1 MIAYKFLAAGATGP
15 FTGFRWPVPELAR
28 PGAWVEAADGRAD
41 HGVHACCPD
50 DLAFW
55 QDVELWR
62 VELADPVAAGQR
74 QVVSARGRLLE
85 RVPAWNEELARSFGE
100 ACAWRARD
108 RSVAALRMS
117 GLHEEAELL
126 ARCTSLTGL
135 HATSRELSSRGGL
148 PADLAAYLTEAIDFL
163 LAGDSPCSTYISARS
178 AVVASGGR
186 ESEFAAE
193 RQGQARWLA
202 ERLGLEPTGAPAVSG
217 HPRP

>member
-1 MIAYKFLAAGATGP
+1 LIAYKFLAAGATGP

-62 VELADPVAAGQR
+62 AELADPVVEGHR
-74 QVVSARGRLLE
+74 QVIGARGRLLE
-85 RVPAWNEELARSFGE
+85 RVPAWNDDLARSFGE

-108 RSVAALRMS
+108 RSVAALHVP

-126 ARCTSLTGL
+126 ASCRSLSEL
-135 HATSRELSSRGGL
+135 RATSKGFSSRKGL
-148 PADLAAYLTEAIDFL
+148 PAALAAYVAEAIDFL
-163 LAGDSPCSTYISARS
+163 LAGDPPCSTYISARA
-178 AVVASGGR
+178 AVVASGGS
-186 ESEFAAE
+186 EDEFAAE

-202 ERLGLEPTGAPAVSG
+202 ERLGLEHTRSS
-217 HPRP
+217 